1 MADGNISPAAAAREL
16 IRRRRARE
24 KLSEYSQAITIPG
37 APVSEDAD
45 EWLFKPIETS
55 VALHQRV
62 MMEWIQECVE
72 TDFGRLMIFAPP
84 GSAKS
89 SYAAVVA
96 PTWAM
101 GKFPGIRVLM
111 TSYASTPIVRASK
124 RARQICASDEYRNI
138 WAVPTSIV
146 KGSNAADEFELTNG
160 SGLFAAGL
168 LGGITSSRCDLG
180 IIDDP
185 VAGRLEAESENN
197 RKTTVSAYRDDFLS
211 RLKPKASIIL
221 IQTRWHQDDLAGSI
235 LPADYNGESG
245 YIECRDGQTW
255 RVLCIPAQA
264 DREDDPLGRKIGDY
278 LWPEW
283 FSPRHWNIFKAIA
296 RTWSSLFQQKPV
308 PDKGIYCQ
316 REQFQRYS
324 HTPPGLRFNMASDFA
339 TKQDAGDKTAHL
351 VVGLDSQ
358 GELWIEDGFNER
370 VTTDKGINAAMSLL
384 QQYLP
389 LFWLGEKGV
398 IENSIGPEIRRTM
411 RTKRAYAIRHLLSS
425 AGDKLSKAQIFLG
438 LLSSGC
444 VHVKE
449 GPFGDALIE
458 QLVGFPG
465 STWDDLWD
473 CCGMIGRAIDK
484 LINGKDTEPTED
496 DDSVKPFTRDWLEHS
511 ERESERDEAERERNY
526 R

>member
-1 MADGNISPAAAAREL
+1 MLDVCSPAAAAREL
-16 IRRRRARE
+16 LRRDRAFE
-24 KLSEYSQAITIPG
+24 SLSEYSQAIEIPG
-37 APVSEDAD
+37 APISESPD

-55 VALHQRV
+55 VAIHQRV
-62 MMEWIQECVE
+62 MMEQIQECIE
-72 TDFGRLMIFAPP
+72 QDYGRLMIFAPP

-111 TSYASTPIVRASK
+111 TSYAGTPIIRASK
-124 RARQICASDEYRNI
+124 RARQICSSAAYASI
-138 WAVPTSIV
+138 WEKHTTIV
-146 KGSNAADEFELTNG
+146 RGSNAADEWELTNG

-185 VAGRLEAESENN
+185 VAGRLEADSENDQKRTLN
-197 RKTTVSAYRDDFLS
+197 AYRDDFLS

-221 IQTRWHQDDLAGSI
+221 IQTRWNQKDLAGSI
-235 LPADYNGESG
+235 LPETWNGESG

-264 DREDDPLGRKIGDY
+264 DRDDDPLGREVGDY

-283 FSPRHWNIFKAIA
+283 FSPRHWSIFKAIA

-316 REQFQRYS
+316 REQFHRYS
-324 HTPPGLRFNMASDFA
+324 KTPEGIRWTLISDFA

-351 VVGLDSQ
+351 AIGLDHT
-358 GELWIEDGFNER
+358 GGIWVDGGFNER
-370 VTTDKGINAAMSLL
+370 VTTDKGIAAGMSLL
-384 QQYLP
+384 QQYEP
-389 LFWLGEKGV
+389 MFWLGEKGP
-398 IENSIGPEIRRTM
+398 IENAIGPEVRNQMRKKRT
-411 RTKRAYAIRHLLSS
+411 YAIRKLLPST
-425 AGDKLSKAQIFLG
+425 GDKLQKCQGFLG
-438 LLSSGC
+438 HVEVLE

-449 GPFGDALIE
+449 GTFGDEFIE
-458 QLVGFPG
+458 QMCSFPG
-465 STWDDLWD
+465 GTFDDMWD
-473 CCGMIGRAIDK
+473 CAGMFGRAIDM
-484 LINGKDTEPTED
+484 LLEGKDPADKPKKDEII
-496 DDSVKPFTRDWLEHS
+496 PFTRRWV
-511 ERESERDEAERERNY
+511 ESMDNDDQADEAARARYY